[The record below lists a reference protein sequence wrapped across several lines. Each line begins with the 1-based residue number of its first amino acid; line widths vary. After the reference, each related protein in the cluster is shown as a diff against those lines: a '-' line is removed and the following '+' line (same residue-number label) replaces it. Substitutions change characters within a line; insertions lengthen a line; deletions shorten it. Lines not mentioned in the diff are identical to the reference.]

1 MNRKGVRR
9 MAKIAPFRAV
19 RYNLEKIQDPSRVTA
34 PPYDVISPEM
44 QEELYQRSPFNL
56 VRLIL
61 GKIEDEDNEVCNRY
75 VRAAGLFRQWMTD
88 GILVRDGQPSIYLYD
103 EEYQVE
109 GLGTVVRKGFM
120 ALARLEDFATGMV
133 KPHEKTLSGPKA
145 DRLMLTK
152 ACEANFSPIFGLY
165 SDPCCVQEA
174 LTWELKKRSP
184 DLEVTD
190 DDGVTHRLW
199 QVTDSVVIQK
209 VCDLLD
215 NKPLFIADGHHR
227 YETAL
232 NYRDFKRQQLEDF
245 SGKELFN
252 YVLMYF
258 ANMEDQGMLIFPTH
272 RLVHGLE
279 GFRLEPFLSELS
291 VYFEVEA
298 HSMDPDDAASRRE
311 VRDILQKKGEN
322 HPSIGL
328 FAGGRTVYFLTLKDE
343 NCMDLFFDEKA
354 SKALRT
360 LDVSILHHLVLEKML
375 GITPEAQE
383 KQTNLKYVKNFDEPF
398 SLVQSGQH
406 QMAFLM
412 NSTRM
417 TQVRDVANAGEKMP
431 QKSTYF
437 YPKLLSGLVINQIVS
452 GETVEE

>member
-1 MNRKGVRR
+1 

-19 RYNLEKIQDPSRVTA
+19 RYNLEKIQDPTRVTA
-34 PPYDVISPEM
+34 PPYDVISSQL

-61 GKIEDEDNEVCNRY
+61 GKIEEGDNEGCNRY

-88 GILVRDGQPSIYLYD
+88 DILVRDMQPSIYLYD
-103 EEYQVE
+103 EEYQAE
-109 GLGTVVRKGFM
+109 GLGAVVRKGFM

-145 DRLMLTK
+145 DRLQLTK

-174 LTWELKKRSP
+174 LTWELKKRTP

-190 DDGVTHRLW
+190 DDGVIHRLW
-199 QVTDSVVIQK
+199 QVTDDTVIQK
-209 VCDLLD
+209 VCELLE
-215 NKPLFIADGHHR
+215 NKPVFIADGHHR

-232 NYRDFKRQQLEDF
+232 NYRDFRRGQCDDF

-272 RLVHGLE
+272 RLVYGLQS
-279 GFRLEPFLSELS
+279 FRLEPFLSELS
-291 VYFEVEA
+291 DYFEVEA
-298 HSMDPDDAASRRE
+298 HSMDPNDAESRRE
-311 VRDILQKKGEN
+311 VRNILQKKGEAR
-322 HPSIGL
+322 PSVGL
-328 FAGGRTVYFLTLKDE
+328 FAGGRTTYFLTLKDE
-343 NCMDLFFDEKA
+343 HCMDAFFDEKA

-360 LDVSILHHLVLEKML
+360 LDVSILHRLVLEKML
-375 GITPEAQE
+375 HITPEAQE
-383 KQTNLKYVKNFDEPF
+383 QQTNLKYIKNFDEPF
-398 SLVQSGQH
+398 SLVQSGQY

-437 YPKLLSGLVINQIVS
+437 YPKLLSGLVINQIARD
-452 GETVEE
+452 EMVED